1 MADAQLQKNTA
12 ERDKLMQKA
21 KLRAKLPF
29 RILRR
34 ASEEVL
40 TATISDAKIAAQD
53 AINAALDVLKTAINK
68 SVALLFSKM
77 NATSNR

>member
-1 MADAQLQKNTA
+1 VADAQLQKNTA
-12 ERDKLMQKA
+12 KRDKLMQKA
-21 KLRAKLPF
+21 KLRAELAF

-40 TATISDAKIAAQD
+40 TATTSDAKIAAQD